1 MKITH
6 EQQIA
11 KAYESYRKR
20 TGVKRFMPLM
30 FPRTCEICKQD
41 YVREP
46 MWEVAKPCVHFTWC
60 NYLHFCRNCIRT
72 KQEMKIFAEQNIFLK
87 PHDFDLKKRPDET
100 NTEHTE
106 RLKQW
111 EFM

>member
-20 TGVKRFMPLM
+20 TSVRRFIPLM
-30 FPRTCEICKQD
+30 FPRTCEIYKQT

-46 MWEVAKPCVHFTWC
+46 MWEVTEPYVHFTGS
-60 NYLHFCRNCIRT
+60 NYLHFCRNCIHT
-72 KQEMKIFAEQNIFLK
+72 KQEMKMFAEQNIFLK
-87 PHDFDLKKRPDET
+87 PHEFDLKKRPDET
-100 NTEHTE
+100 ETEHTE
-106 RLKQW
+106 RLKLW
-111 EFM
+111 AFR